1 MIPFKNVTL
10 ADRPVIERFTLSG
23 ECENAALSFDNVWE
37 GRHETNARYAIV
49 EGMLVFRFETDGRF
63 TYSMP
68 LGRGNLRFALMQMM
82 EDADT
87 MRMSCRLSGLT
98 EKDIDAVK
106 TAMPGYYA
114 FEEENGA
121 DCDVKKYRAVPLT
134 NYTNSI
140 FFNNEG
146 MVPPP

>member
-1 MIPFKNVTL
+1 MIPFRNITL
-10 ADRPVIERFTLSG
+10 ADKPAIEKYLING
-23 ECENAALSFDNVWE
+23 KCENPEVVFDDILS
-37 GRHETNARYAIV
+37 RRQQTNARYAIM
-49 EGMLVFRFETDGRF
+49 EGMLVFRYETNGRF

-87 MRMSCRLSGLT
+87 MRMACGLTGLT
-98 EKDIDAVK
+98 EDDVAAVK
-106 TAMPGYYA
+106 TAMPGYYV
-114 FEEENGA
+114 FEEEGGEVSKTYSA
-121 DCDVKKYRAVPLT
+121 TPLT

-140 FFNNEG
+140 FYNNEG

>member
-1 MIPFKNVTL
+1 MEL
-10 ADRPVIERFTLSG
+10 
-23 ECENAALSFDNVWE
+23 
-37 GRHETNARYAIV
+37 HETNARYAIV

-106 TAMPGYYA
+106 TAMPDYYA
-114 FEEENGA
+114 FEEEDGA

>member
-1 MIPFKNVTL
+1 MIPFRNLTL
-10 ADRPVIERFTLSG
+10 ADKPVIERFVCESG
-23 ECENAALSFDNVWE
+23 RDSSDMLFDNLWAE
-37 GRHETNARYAIV
+37 RHQTNVRFAVV
-49 EGMLVFRFETDGRF
+49 EAMLVLRFETNGRF

-87 MRMSCRLSGLT
+87 MRMACHLAGLT
-98 EKDIDAVK
+98 EADVAAVK
-106 TAMPGYYA
+106 TAMPGYYV
-114 FEEENGA
+114 FEEEG
-121 DCDVKKYRAVPLT
+121 DSRFRAVPQT

-140 FFNNEG
+140 FYNNEG

>member
-1 MIPFKNVTL
+1 MIPFRN
-10 ADRPVIERFTLSG
+10 ITLSDKPAIEKYLING
-23 ECENAALSFDNVWE
+23 KCENPEVVFDNILS
-37 GRHETNARYAIV
+37 RRQQTNARYAIV
-49 EGMLVFRFETDGRF
+49 EGMLVFRYETNGRF

-87 MRMSCRLSGLT
+87 MRMSCCLSGLS
-98 EKDIDAVK
+98 EKDVEAVK
-106 TAMPGYYA
+106 MAMPGYYA
-114 FEEENGA
+114 FEAEDSGA
-121 DCDVKKYRAVPLT
+121 DCKKFTATPLT

-140 FFNNEG
+140 FYNNEG

>member
-1 MIPFKNVTL
+1 MIPFKNVTV
-10 ADRPVIERFTLSG
+10 ADKPVIEKYMTADRQN
-23 ECENAALSFDNVWE
+23 NADMLFDNIWSRRE
-37 GRHETNARYAIV
+37 ETNARYAIV
-49 EGMLVFRFETDGRF
+49 EGMLVFRFETNGRF

-87 MRMSCRLSGLT
+87 MRMSCCLSGLSAN
-98 EKDIDAVK
+98 DMDAVK

-114 FEEENGA
+114 FEEEEG
-121 DCDVKKYRAVPLT
+121 KYKAIPLT
-134 NYTNSI
+134 NYANSI

>member
-1 MIPFKNVTL
+1 MIPFRNITL
-10 ADRPVIERFTLSG
+10 ADKPAIEKYLING
-23 ECENAALSFDNVWE
+23 ECGNPETVFDEILSRRE
-37 GRHETNARYAIV
+37 QTNARYAIV
-49 EGMLVFRFETDGRF
+49 EGMLVFRYETNGRF

-87 MRMSCRLSGLT
+87 MRMSCCLSGLSAN
-98 EKDIDAVK
+98 DVDAIK

-114 FEEENGA
+114 FEAEEGGEVSQTYSA
-121 DCDVKKYRAVPLT
+121 TPLT

-140 FFNNEG
+140 FYNNEG